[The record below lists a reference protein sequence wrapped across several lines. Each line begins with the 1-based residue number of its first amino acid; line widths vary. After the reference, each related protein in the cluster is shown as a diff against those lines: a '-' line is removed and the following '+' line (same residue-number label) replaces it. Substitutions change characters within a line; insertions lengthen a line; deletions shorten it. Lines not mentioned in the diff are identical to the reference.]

1 MPLEQELHRD
11 EICPTGLYF
20 PNHNVLLRLPLVLH
34 LCQVTGDIENP
45 KSRF

>member
-1 MPLEQELHRD
+1 MPLEQELLSD
-11 EICPTGLYF
+11 ETCPTGRYF
-20 PNHNVLLRLPLVLH
+20 LDHNVLLRLPLVLH